1 MQACAPETNKTHVQ
15 GAVLRWAAT
24 VVKDGKDSSCVE
36 AAIRL
41 ATSGAL
47 DKSADAR
54 EAGSALM
61 LTLLQVIPA
70 DLMLTHI
77 AVMLQWQSFQPTSL
91 KRSSYRHQWH
101 GGLCGMQVH
110 GRADVTQAVNSLS
123 GATKKAASEALQK
136 VSNSK
141 EGMAVPEVS
150 AVNSYAI
157 AVSCESSPTEHGSR
171 PPSRSGPSSTSVSPA
186 A

>member
-1 MQACAPETNKTHVQ
+1 
-15 GAVLRWAAT
+15 
-24 VVKDGKDSSCVE
+24 
-36 AAIRL
+36 
-41 ATSGAL
+41 
-47 DKSADAR
+47 
-54 EAGSALM
+54 
-61 LTLLQVIPA
+61 
-70 DLMLTHI
+70 
-77 AVMLQWQSFQPTSL
+77 
-91 KRSSYRHQWH
+91 
-101 GGLCGMQVH
+101 MQVH

-171 PPSRSGPSSTSVSPA
+171 PPSRSGPSSTSVSSA
-186 A
+186 AQNPVLNLGALCLAHGPLRSVEVLTRPINPQVASSRTHKAALPSGPEKPRATKRGCLAVSSKKEERARK